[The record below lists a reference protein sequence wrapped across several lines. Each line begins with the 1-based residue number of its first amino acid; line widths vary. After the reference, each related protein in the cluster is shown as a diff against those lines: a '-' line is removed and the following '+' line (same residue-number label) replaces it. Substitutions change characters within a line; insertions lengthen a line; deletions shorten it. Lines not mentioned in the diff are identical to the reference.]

1 MTPIYKNEV
10 GTAVASTVASK
21 AATAGKVAQVSK
33 GAQVATM
40 VGQVVGDVVVGLI
53 QNKTQK
59 DFNKGKL
66 AQLQED
72 SRLNQ
77 LSAEQRLAFE
87 KKVANAV
94 NDVAKLRIYQEE
106 LGDLGVASIQSTASI
121 YAAKLQGDAQ
131 KEKAKT
137 LGSFIL
143 IGGGVLVLL
152 GAVYLLKKK

>member
-1 MTPIYKNEV
+1 MIPIYKNETGV
-10 GTAVASTVASK
+10 DVSRIAPSGGGLTRGQFQKAQLGTM
-21 AATAGKVAQVSK
+21 AA
-33 GAQVATM
+33 
-40 VGQVVGDVVVGLI
+40 QVVGDVVVGLI

-66 AQLQED
+66 EQLKED

-77 LSAEQRLAFE
+77 LSAEQRLAFD

-94 NDVAKLRIYQEE
+94 NDIAKLRVYQEE

-131 KEKAKT
+131 LEKSKT
-137 LGSFIL
+137 IGTLVL
-143 IGGGVLVLL
+143 IGGGALLLL
-152 GAVYLLKKK
+152 GVVYLLRKK